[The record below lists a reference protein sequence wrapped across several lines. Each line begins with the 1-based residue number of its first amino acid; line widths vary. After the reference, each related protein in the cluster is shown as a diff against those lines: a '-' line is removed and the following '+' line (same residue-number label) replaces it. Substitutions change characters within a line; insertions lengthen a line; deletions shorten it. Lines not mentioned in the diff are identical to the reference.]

1 MQQLC
6 ASQGAAP
13 PGMASLG
20 RARLGGAR
28 RGKGCLQ
35 PTDHW
40 KQWSFGWQHQ
50 QSMAGIGWAV
60 PSKERQGW
68 AGLGTARQGV
78 ARKGR
83 ELEKPAG
90 ERFIESLT
98 RVATPTKPGV
108 AGRGRALTGKAWHG
122 KAMRGL
128 FAADRSLA
136 IVTLRVETPTV
147 LGAART
153 GIAWRCRDRLGQ
165 AKLGMAR
172 RGLARQGNFKL

>member
-90 ERFIESLT
+90 ERFIESLA

-122 KAMRGL
+122 KARAVYSVMGFEKNPFRWQHQQC
-128 FAADRSLA
+128 
-136 IVTLRVETPTV
+136 
-147 LGAART
+147 GA
-153 GIAWRCRDRLGQ
+153 RLGL
-165 AKLGMAR
+165 ASRGEAR
-172 RGLARQGNFKL
+172 HGVAWLSKARQL